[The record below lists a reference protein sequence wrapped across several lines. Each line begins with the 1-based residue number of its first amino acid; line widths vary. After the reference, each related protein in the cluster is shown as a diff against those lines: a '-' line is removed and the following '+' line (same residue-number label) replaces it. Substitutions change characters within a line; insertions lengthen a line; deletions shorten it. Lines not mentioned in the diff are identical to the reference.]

1 MSKAEQTH
9 HDNTAADDAVPK
21 GYWKDAQG
29 NLVPAAKVKDLD
41 KERDRVVR
49 RLTQAAHEMSNTL
62 AQFKLLAMSEIE
74 HFVEMSAAQYGQP
87 MRGAKGKGNVTL
99 TSFDGRFKV
108 ERAVQETLVFD
119 ERLQVAK
126 QIIDKCVHRWAK
138 GANAN
143 IQALVNHAF
152 QVDKQGNVSTARVLG
167 LRQLDIKDAD
177 WDQAMTA
184 IADSMKSTASKSYV
198 RFYERNDATGQYEA
212 ISLNAATV

>member
-1 MSKAEQTH
+1 MSKAEQT
-9 HDNTAADDAVPK
+9 DTEAVPK
-21 GYWKDAQG
+21 GYWQDAKG
-29 NLVPAAKVKDLD
+29 NLVPQAKVKELD

-49 RLTQAAHEMSNTL
+49 KLVKAAQEMSAAL
-62 AQFKLLAMSEIE
+62 GQFKLLAMSEVE
-74 HFVEMSAAQYGQP
+74 QFVDLSAAEYGQP
-87 MRGAKGKGNVTL
+87 IRGAQGKGNVTL

-108 ERAVQETLVFD
+108 ERAVQESLVFD

-126 QIIDKCVHRWAK
+126 QIIDSCVHRWAK

-152 QVDKQGNVSTARVLG
+152 QVDKAGNVSTGRVLS
-167 LRQLDIKDAD
+167 LRQLDIKDDD
-177 WDQAMTA
+177 WDRAMAA
-184 IADSMKSTASKSYV
+184 IADSMKATASKSYV